1 MQIGFKLFLQEKHV
15 LFKST
20 MCSLGELDEKA
31 NHIKISKAWNFK
43 PNGCK
48 EKDSFV
54 YTNLLLVYPS
64 LLGNA
69 S

>member
-1 MQIGFKLFLQEKHV
+1 
-15 LFKST
+15 LFKAT